1 MAGARALLKEMMPD
15 KAPIIEHLTLG
26 ALLCLDC
33 LPEEER
39 SKLIIR
45 RQGRLSGAEFL
56 VGLPVAEWLSNE
68 KTMKEGKVVKVAP
81 GGLRNG
87 YVVEW
92 QDKSETQ
99 MTEDRAS
106 HACDLGRWLQA
117 LKKSTIAQV
126 RSFCHLTG

>member
-15 KAPIIEHLTLG
+15 KAPIIEQLTLG

-99 MTEDRAS
+99 MTEDRT
-106 HACDLGRWLQA
+106 R
-117 LKKSTIAQV
+117 
-126 RSFCHLTG
+126 